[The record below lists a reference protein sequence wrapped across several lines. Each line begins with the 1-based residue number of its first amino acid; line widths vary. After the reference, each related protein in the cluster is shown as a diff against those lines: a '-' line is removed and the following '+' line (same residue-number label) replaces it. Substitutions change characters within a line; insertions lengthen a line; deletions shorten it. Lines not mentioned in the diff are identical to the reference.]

1 MTSFLIVL
9 LGVSV
14 AVLIA
19 GWIWYPRHMAR
30 RGAQAPSPVLTDPHT
45 WPAVSVVLATR
56 EPTPNIVTRLQNLRE
71 LQYPASQLQFVV
83 TLDATV
89 AERRQEVQDAV
100 GAGVVV
106 VHGSAPGKSSAL
118 TAGVHAAAHELLL
131 FVDTAQQLAPDALAL
146 LVRAVLRDGW
156 GAATAT
162 LQPTS
167 GDALMDRYWRRELA
181 VRLGQAS
188 RHSVICVTGC
198 AYVMRREF
206 WRDMPAALI
215 CDDLWSTYSVVTGG
229 SRVAIVPEAHVVDPR
244 TFSRDQEFARRLRT
258 MTGLLQF
265 VQWFPGIL
273 SATRN
278 PMLVDFLLHKLVR
291 PLTPVLLVV
300 IAVAGSGLLWR
311 VSPWLLAGLL
321 GAGALAAF
329 AAWVLAGM
337 GEGRLPR
344 MARTGIFA
352 GRLLFMPLKALAFAA
367 AGRWD
372 VWRPHR

>member
-1 MTSFLIVL
+1 
-9 LGVSV
+9 
-14 AVLIA
+14 
-19 GWIWYPRHMAR
+19 MAR
-30 RGAQAPSPVLTDPHT
+30 RGARVPAPAPPDPPS

-56 EPTPNIVTRLQNLRE
+56 EPTPRIVQRLQNLGE
-71 LQYPASQLQFVV
+71 LEYPARALQFVV
-83 TLDATV
+83 ALDATV
-89 AERRQEVQDAV
+89 AERQEAVQQAL
-100 GAGVVV
+100 GSGVVV
-106 VHGSAPGKSSAL
+106 VHGGAAGKASAL

-131 FVDTAQQLAPDALAL
+131 FVDTAQQFAPDALPL
-146 LVRAVLRDGW
+146 LVSAVLREGW

-198 AYVMRREF
+198 AYVMRRQF
-206 WRDMPAALI
+206 WRDMPVGLI

-229 SRVAIVPEAHVVDPR
+229 ARVAIVPGARVVDPR
-244 TFSRDQEFARRLRT
+244 RFSREQELARRLRT

-265 VQWFPGIL
+265 VLWFPGIL
-273 SATRN
+273 SAHRN
-278 PMLVDFLLHKLVR
+278 PMLIDFLLHKLVR
-291 PLTPVLLVV
+291 PLTPLLLLVTGL
-300 IAVAGSGLLWR
+300 ATFGLLWR
-311 VSPWLLAGLL
+311 ESPGLASVLTTAGASAGL
-321 GAGALAAF
+321 AS
-329 AAWVLAGM
+329 WILAGM

-352 GRLLFMPLKALAFAA
+352 GQLLFMPLKALAFAA

-372 VWRPHR
+372 VWRPHH